1 MDEIIVYADSKNRDT
16 NLYPSGN
23 SYVLHLTNPI
33 TNVAQVDLVTAKV
46 PNTTFNLTNGTA
58 ALTVGSTI
66 MNFTPGY
73 YTASGLAEAIN
84 ARLGGTNQG
93 VTWEAFD
100 GRFLF
105 QSATPFTISVSNSI
119 SKMLGMEA
127 KVYTGVPASG
137 DPAYSQVLGSNYYI
151 KSDEIV
157 DLTVNEYIFLD
168 IIELRTPSTAEAIG
182 MKPDGSGTYTGGNI
196 RNSFASIPMNVNSGA
211 VKSYSESSDYKAEVT
226 YPHPI
231 NKIDRL
237 TVRWVD
243 DSGQPVNFNGFNNNS
258 FVLRFHQPKK
268 EEPPPPPPV
277 DMVELRRIME
287 DMITIQKPKEPEVKR
302 PLVGRWTLVILLI
315 AAAIGYYAWK
325 RLQAVAPSA
334 QVPVV
339 TRPV

>member
-1 MDEIIVYADSKNRDT
+1 MEQIIVYADSKNRDA

-33 TNVAQVDLVTAKV
+33 TTVAQVDLVTAKV
-46 PNTTFNLTNGTA
+46 PNTVFNLTNGTA
-58 ALTVGSTI
+58 ALNFNGTI
-66 MNFTPGY
+66 MNLVPGY
-73 YTASGLAEAIN
+73 YTASALVDEIN
-84 ARLGGTNQG
+84 ARLATQFSN
-93 VTWEAFD
+93 VKWESFD
-100 GRFLF
+100 GKFLF
-105 QSATPFTISVSNSI
+105 QSNGPFTLTVSNSI
-119 SKMLGMEA
+119 SKMLGMDA

-137 DPAYSQVLGSNYYI
+137 DSAYSQTLGSAYYI
-151 KSDEIV
+151 KSDKIV

-211 VKSYSESSDYKAEVT
+211 VKSYSESSDYRAEVT

-268 EEPPPPPPV
+268 EKPPPPPPV
-277 DMVELRRIME
+277 DMVELRRVME
-287 DMITIQKPKEPEVKR
+287 DMITIQKPKETDVKR
-302 PLVGRWTLVILLI
+302 PLVGRWTLIIFMII
-315 AAAIGYYAWK
+315 AALGYYGYN
-325 RLQAVAPSA
+325 RVRAVAP
-334 QVPVV
+334 VIV
-339 TRPV
+339 RPVPPG

>member
-1 MDEIIVYADSKNRDT
+1 MEQIIVYADSKNRDA

-33 TNVAQVDLVTAKV
+33 TTVAQVDLVTAKV
-46 PNTTFNLTNGTA
+46 PNTVFNLTNGTA
-58 ALTVGSTI
+58 ALNFNGTI
-66 MNFTPGY
+66 MNLVPGY
-73 YTASGLAEAIN
+73 YTASALVDEIN
-84 ARLGGTNQG
+84 ARLATQFSN
-93 VTWEAFD
+93 VKWESFD
-100 GRFLF
+100 GKFLF
-105 QSATPFTISVSNSI
+105 QSNGPFTLTVSNSI
-119 SKMLGMEA
+119 SKMLGMDA

-137 DPAYSQVLGSNYYI
+137 DSAYSQTLGSAYYI
-151 KSDEIV
+151 KSDNIV

-211 VKSYSESSDYKAEVT
+211 VKSYSESSDYRAEVT

-268 EEPPPPPPV
+268 EKPPPPPPV
-277 DMVELRRIME
+277 DMVELRRVME
-287 DMITIQKPKEPEVKR
+287 DMITIQKPKETDVKR
-302 PLVGRWTLVILLI
+302 PLVGRWTLIIFMII
-315 AAAIGYYAWK
+315 AALGYYGYN
-325 RLQAVAPSA
+325 RVRAVAP
-334 QVPVV
+334 VIV
-339 TRPV
+339 RPVPPG

>member
-1 MDEIIVYADSKNRDT
+1 MDEIIVYSDSKNRDT
-16 NLYPSGN
+16 NLYPSAN

-58 ALTVGSTI
+58 CLNFNGTI
-66 MNFTPGY
+66 MNLVPGY
-73 YTASGLAEAIN
+73 YTAASLVDEIN
-84 ARLGGTNQG
+84 ARLATQFSN
-93 VTWEAFD
+93 VKWEAFD
-100 GRFLF
+100 GKFLF
-105 QSATPFTISVSNSI
+105 QSNGPFTLSVSNSI
-119 SKMLGMEA
+119 SKMLGMDA
-127 KVYTGVPASG
+127 KVYTGVSASG
-137 DPAYSQVLGSNYYI
+137 DPAYAQTLGSAYYI
-151 KSDEIV
+151 KSDKIV

-211 VKSYSESSDYKAEVT
+211 VKTYSESSDYKAEVT

-237 TVRWVD
+237 TIRWVD

-287 DMITIQKPKEPEVKR
+287 DMITIQKPKETDVKR
-302 PLVGRWTLVILLI
+302 PLVGRWTLIIFLII
-315 AAAIGYYAWK
+315 AALGYYSYN
-325 RLQAVAPSA
+325 RMRAVAP
-334 QVPVV
+334 VV
-339 TRPV
+339 VRPPLPG